1 MFCHN
6 VESWDPKLMHGWMD
20 GWMDGFFL
28 LALRSF
34 TYFPYGLFTFLYVK
48 IEEKSTQQPPKGL
61 AMFVFL

>member
-1 MFCHN
+1 
-6 VESWDPKLMHGWMD
+6 MHGWMD